1 MKSVVRDIGA
11 AGAAALALSM
21 TMVGSASA
29 HHSTPASP
37 DDALTACG
45 QVVTANLTL
54 SHNVG
59 PCAGTHGLRVTASG
73 ITVNLNG
80 FSITGDG
87 SATDGAGDAGILLDG
102 VSNVTVTSPATA
114 KGTVQLF
121 NAGVVINGGS
131 GNKVENLVLQRNQAL
146 GKDGRYLT
154 DFGEGIQVAN
164 SSSNTIR
171 ANHIRENAGYAG
183 ITLLGNSDNNK
194 IGNDGISGNGVD
206 DNQVENNDES
216 DSVFAK
222 QTSGIRL
229 EFGANLTVC
238 PNNNTIDGNKVE
250 RNGNDGVQMFNCAT
264 GNVVVNNALDGNGRD
279 GVHLFPAANSNYI
292 GVTPAGVAGPN
303 TLVDNGDENSGD
315 GIYVGS
321 NDNQVKNN
329 TVTGSAD
336 DGIVVGFCRQN
347 LPTSPVVCSAVT
359 GNVVHNN
366 DVVGNGTPGLPPTG
380 NPTLDAEVARHG
392 NGIHAL
398 LNTIGNTFS
407 GNRVSG
413 SVMDDLKDD
422 NNNCTNNTWSGNTA
436 TKRNPTCL
444 G

>member
-1 MKSVVRDIGA
+1 MGI
-11 AGAAALALSM
+11 AGALALALSLAM
-21 TMVGSASA
+21 PGSASA

-45 QVVTANLTL
+45 EVVTANLTL
-54 SHNVG
+54 THDVG
-59 PCAGTHGLRVTASG
+59 PCAGSHGLVVTASG

-87 SATDGAGDAGILLDG
+87 SATDGPGDAGILLDG
-102 VSNVTVTSPATA
+102 VSNVTLTSPVTA

-131 GNKVENLVLQRNQAL
+131 GNKVENLVVQLNQAL
-146 GKDGRYLT
+146 GKDGTYLT
-154 DFGEGIQVAN
+154 DYGEGIQVAN

-194 IGNDGISGNGVD
+194 IGNDGVSGNGVD

-264 GNVVVNNALDGNGRD
+264 GNVVINNVLDGNGRD

-292 GVTPAGVAGPN
+292 GVTSAGVAGPN
-303 TLVDNGDENSGD
+303 TLTDNGDENLGD

-321 NDNQVKNN
+321 NSNQVKNN

-336 DGIVVGFCRQN
+336 DGIAVGFCRQN
-347 LPTSPVVCSAVT
+347 LPTNPVVCSVVT
-359 GNVVHNN
+359 GNTIENN
-366 DVVGNGTPGLPPTG
+366 TVTSNGTAGLPPTG
-380 NPTLDAEVARHG
+380 NPTVDAELASHG
-392 NGIHAL
+392 SGIHAL
-398 LNTIGNTFS
+398 LNTSSNSISSNT
-407 GNRVSG
+407 VSG
-413 SVMDDLKDD
+413 SALFDLRDD
-422 NNNCTNNTWSGNTA
+422 NNNCTNNTWSGNTET
-436 TKRNPTCL
+436 TKNPSCL
-444 G
+444 T